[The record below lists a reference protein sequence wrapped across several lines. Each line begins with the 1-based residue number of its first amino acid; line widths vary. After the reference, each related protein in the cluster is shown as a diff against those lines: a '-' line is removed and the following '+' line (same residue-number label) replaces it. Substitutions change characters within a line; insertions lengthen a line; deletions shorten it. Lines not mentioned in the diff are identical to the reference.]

1 MAHLLGKGLPNIL
14 KMITFPTPLKNRASV
29 VAFGFK
35 EIGPYYWVGNSSNG
49 VDYYAGQTFRAPVQG
64 ILKSIKL
71 FSSVVYGSADATLSL
86 YEFDELNF
94 TWKEKRAE
102 TTKYIT
108 KAQESQW
115 IEFDL
120 PDVEVKKDG
129 HYAFKL
135 CCKGAGM
142 VGIAECPWNITNPY
156 AEGVEWVGSSLQE
169 GNFHKDFD
177 LAFEGKIEESLNVKF
192 I

>member
-1 MAHLLGKGLPNIL
+1 
-14 KMITFPTPLKNRASV
+14 MITFAGLPKNRASV

-35 EIGPYYWVGNSSNG
+35 EIGPYYWVGNCNNG
-49 VDYYAGQTFRAPVQG
+49 VDYYAGQTFRAPAEG

-71 FSSVVYGSADATLSL
+71 FSSVVHGSTDATLSV
-86 YEFDELNF
+86 YEFDPINF

-115 IEFDL
+115 IEFNL
-120 PDVEVKKDG
+120 PDTEVKKG
-129 HYAFKL
+129 AYYAFKL
-135 CCKGAGM
+135 CCKGTGM
-142 VGIAECPWNITNPY
+142 IAIAECPWNVTNPY
-156 AEGVEWVGSSLQE
+156 AEGVEWVGSSSLKE
-169 GNFHKDFD
+169 GNFNKDFD
-177 LAFEGKIEESLNVKF
+177 LAFEGEIEALSNVQF

>member
-1 MAHLLGKGLPNIL
+1 
-14 KMITFPTPLKNRASV
+14 MITFTSPSKSRASV
-29 VAFGFK
+29 IAFGFK
-35 EIGPYYWVGNSSNG
+35 EIGPYYWVGNCKN
-49 VDYYAGQTFRAPVQG
+49 VDYYAGQTFRAPAHG

-71 FSSVVYGSADATLSL
+71 FSSVVSGSADATLSL
-86 YEFDELNF
+86 YEFDEINF

-108 KAQESQW
+108 KEQESQW
-115 IEFDL
+115 IEFDF

-129 HYAFKL
+129 YYAFKVS
-135 CCKGAGM
+135 CKGGGM
-142 VGIAECPWNITNPY
+142 VAIAECPWNITNPY
-156 AEGVEWVGSSLQE
+156 PEGVEWVGTSFLKE

-177 LAFEGKIEESLNVKF
+177 LAFEGEIEELSNAKF